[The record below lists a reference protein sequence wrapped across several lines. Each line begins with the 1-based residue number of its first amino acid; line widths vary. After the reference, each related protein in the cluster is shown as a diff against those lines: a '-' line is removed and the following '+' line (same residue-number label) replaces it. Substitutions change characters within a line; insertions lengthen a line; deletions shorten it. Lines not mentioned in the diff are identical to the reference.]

1 MTDNNKYVTINLSPE
16 MFAVLTG
23 LTGLAVAVMQ
33 NDQEVAQGFATM
45 LSDPD
50 MEPLAKDIVDLL
62 QSISRDMIDGQSGPV
77 TPKIQIV
84 S

>member
-1 MTDNNKYVTINLSPE
+1 MTENKYVTINLSPE

-23 LTGLAVAVMQ
+23 LTVLAIAVMQ
-33 NDQEVAQGFATM
+33 TDPEVAQGFATM
-45 LSDPD
+45 LSDPE
-50 MEPLAKDIVDLL
+50 MEPVAKEIIELL
-62 QSISRDMIDGQSGPV
+62 QSITRDLVNGPAETI

>member
-1 MTDNNKYVTINLSPE
+1 MTDNKYVTINLSPE
-16 MFAVLTG
+16 LFAVLTG

-45 LSDPD
+45 LSDPE
-50 MEPLAKDIVDLL
+50 MEPVAKEIVDLL
-62 QSISRDMIDGQSGPV
+62 QSITRDVIDGQSGPV

>member
-1 MTDNNKYVTINLSPE
+1 MTDHKYVTINLSPE

-33 NDQEVAQGFATM
+33 NDPEVAQGFATM
-45 LSDPD
+45 LSDPE
-50 MEPLAKDIVDLL
+50 MEPVAKEIISLL
-62 QSISRDMIDGQSGPV
+62 QSITNDIVNGPAETI

>member
-1 MTDNNKYVTINLSPE
+1 MDKYITINLSPE
-16 MFAVLTG
+16 MIAVLTG

-33 NDQEVAQGFATM
+33 DDRDTAQGFATM

-50 MEPLAKDIVDLL
+50 MEPFAKDIIDLL
-62 QSISRDMIDGQSGPV
+62 QSITRDVMDGQSGPV

>member
-1 MTDNNKYVTINLSPE
+1 MTDQKYVTINLSPE

-23 LTGLAVAVMQ
+23 LTGLAIAVMQ
-33 NDQEVAQGFATM
+33 NDPEVAQGFATM
-45 LSDPD
+45 LSDPE
-50 MEPLAKDIVDLL
+50 MEPVAKEIISLL
-62 QSISRDMIDGQSGPV
+62 QSITHDIVNGPAETI

>member
-1 MTDNNKYVTINLSPE
+1 MDNKYVTINLSPE

-77 TPKIQIV
+77 APKIQII

>member
-1 MTDNNKYVTINLSPE
+1 MSKHITINLSPE

-50 MEPLAKDIVDLL
+50 LEPVAKEIVALL
-62 QSISRDMIDGQSGPV
+62 QSISRDVMDGQSGPV
-77 TPKIQIV
+77 TPTIQIV

>member
-1 MTDNNKYVTINLSPE
+1 MTDKKYVTINLSPE

-45 LSDPD
+45 LSDPE
-50 MEPLAKDIVDLL
+50 MEPVAKEIVDLL
-62 QSISRDMIDGQSGPV
+62 QSITRDVINGQSSPV
-77 TPKIQIV
+77 TPTIQIV

>member
-1 MTDNNKYVTINLSPE
+1 MTENKYVTINLSPE

-45 LSDPD
+45 LSDPE
-50 MEPLAKDIVDLL
+50 MEPVAKKIISLL
-62 QSISRDMIDGQSGPV
+62 QSISHDLVNGPAETI

>member
-1 MTDNNKYVTINLSPE
+1 MDSKYVTINLSPE

-23 LTGLAVAVMQ
+23 LTGLAIAVMQ
-33 NDQEVAQGFATM
+33 NDPEVAQGFATM
-45 LSDPD
+45 LSDPE
-50 MEPLAKDIVDLL
+50 MEPVAKEIVDLL
-62 QSISRDMIDGQSGPV
+62 QSITRDVMDGQSGPV

>member
-1 MTDNNKYVTINLSPE
+1 MTDKKYVTINLSPE

-23 LTGLAVAVMQ
+23 LTGLAIAVMQ
-33 NDQEVAQGFATM
+33 NDPEVAQGFATM
-45 LSDPD
+45 LSDPE
-50 MEPLAKDIVDLL
+50 MEPVAKEIIELL
-62 QSISRDMIDGQSGPV
+62 QSITRDLVNGPAETI

>member
-1 MTDNNKYVTINLSPE
+1 MDKYITINLSPE

-33 NDQEVAQGFATM
+33 DDRDTAQGFATM

-50 MEPLAKDIVDLL
+50 MEPIAKDIIDLL
-62 QSISRDMIDGQSGPV
+62 QSITRDVMDGQSGPV

>member
-1 MTDNNKYVTINLSPE
+1 MTDKKYVTINLSPE

-23 LTGLAVAVMQ
+23 LVGLAIGVMQ
-33 NDQEVAQGFATM
+33 NDAEVAQGFATM
-45 LSDPD
+45 LSDPE
-50 MEPLAKDIVDLL
+50 MEPVAKEIVDLL
-62 QSISRDMIDGQSGPV
+62 QSITRDVIDGQSGPV

>member
-1 MTDNNKYVTINLSPE
+1 MNKHITINLSPE

-33 NDQEVAQGFATM
+33 DSREQAQGFATM

-50 MEPLAKDIVDLL
+50 LEPVAKEIVDLL
-62 QSISRDMIDGQSGPV
+62 QSISRDVMDGQSGPV
-77 TPKIQIV
+77 TPTIQIV

>member
-1 MTDNNKYVTINLSPE
+1 MDNGKYVTLNLRPE

-45 LSDPD
+45 LSDPN

-62 QSISRDMIDGQSGPV
+62 QSVSRDMIDGQPGPV

>member
-1 MTDNNKYVTINLSPE
+1 MTENKYVTINLSPE
-16 MFAVLTG
+16 MFAVLTA
-23 LTGLAVAVMQ
+23 LTGLAVGVMQ

-45 LSDPD
+45 LSAPE
-50 MEPLAKDIVDLL
+50 MEPVAKEIISLL
-62 QSISRDMIDGQSGPV
+62 QSISHDIVNGPAETI

>member
-1 MTDNNKYVTINLSPE
+1 MTDNKYVTINLSPE

-23 LTGLAVAVMQ
+23 LTGLAIAVMQ
-33 NDQEVAQGFATM
+33 NDPEVAQGFATM
-45 LSDPD
+45 LSDPE
-50 MEPLAKDIVDLL
+50 MEPVAKDIIDLL
-62 QSISRDMIDGQSGPV
+62 QSITRDVMDGQSGPV

>member
-23 LTGLAVAVMQ
+23 LTGLAIAVMQ
-33 NDQEVAQGFATM
+33 NDPEVAQGFATM
-45 LSDPD
+45 LSDPE
-50 MEPLAKDIVDLL
+50 MEPVAKEIVDLL
-62 QSISRDMIDGQSGPV
+62 QSITRDVMDGQSGPV

>member
-1 MTDNNKYVTINLSPE
+1 MTDHKYVTINLSPE

-23 LTGLAVAVMQ
+23 LVGLAIGVMQ
-33 NDQEVAQGFATM
+33 NSRESAQGFATM
-45 LSDPD
+45 LSDPET
-50 MEPLAKDIVDLL
+50 EPIAKDIIDLL
-62 QSISRDMIDGQSGPV
+62 QSITRDVIDGQSGPV

>member
-1 MTDNNKYVTINLSPE
+1 MDNKYVTINLSPE

-23 LTGLAVAVMQ
+23 LTGLAIAVMQ
-33 NDQEVAQGFATM
+33 NDPEVAQGFATM
-45 LSDPD
+45 LSDPE
-50 MEPLAKDIVDLL
+50 MEPVAKEIVDLL
-62 QSISRDMIDGQSGPV
+62 QSITRDVIDGQSGPV

>member
-23 LTGLAVAVMQ
+23 LTGLAIAVMQ
-33 NDQEVAQGFATM
+33 NDPEVAQGFATM
-45 LSDPD
+45 LSDPE
-50 MEPLAKDIVDLL
+50 MEPVAKDIIDLL
-62 QSISRDMIDGQSGPV
+62 QSITRDVMDGQSGPV